1 MIGVSRLYLGA
12 PEVSDSLRYTKESD
26 RRPGGR
32 ARRPVVVWNTTARCN
47 LDCVHCYADAATSR
61 AGNELTSAEA
71 SGFIEDLAAFGSPVL
86 LFSGGEPLMRDDLFD
101 LIRFAVSRGL
111 RAVVSTNGTLI
122 DNAAAARLKDAGA
135 AYAGISLDGMRETH
149 DRFRGRAGAFDLA
162 LEGFRACRRAGLKSG
177 LRLTMTRA
185 NYADMD
191 GIFDLIRAEDIPRV
205 CFYHL
210 VYAGRG
216 VALREADLTHAQT
229 REALDRIIDFAA
241 GEYARGRRREVLTV
255 DNHCDGPFLYMRMR
269 REGNPRAN
277 EALGMLRANGG
288 NPSGIAIA
296 GVNWDGTVYP
306 DQFWRNRPLGNI
318 RERVFSRIWSDD
330 SIELLARLRHRETW
344 IDARCRGCRFLGV
357 CRGNFRARA
366 EAALGDAWA
375 CDPACYLTDEEIA
388 SGGDVER

>member
-1 MIGVSRLYLGA
+1 
-12 PEVSDSLRYTKESD
+12 
-26 RRPGGR
+26 
-32 ARRPVVVWNTTARCN
+32 
-47 LDCVHCYADAATSR
+47 
-61 AGNELTSAEA
+61 
-71 SGFIEDLAAFGSPVL
+71 
-86 LFSGGEPLMRDDLFD
+86 
-101 LIRFAVSRGL
+101 
-111 RAVVSTNGTLI
+111 
-122 DNAAAARLKDAGA
+122 
-135 AYAGISLDGMRETH
+135 
-149 DRFRGRAGAFDLA
+149 
-162 LEGFRACRRAGLKSG
+162 
-177 LRLTMTRA
+177 MTRA

-229 REALDRIIDFAA
+229 REAVDRIIDFAA
-241 GEYARGRRREVLTV
+241 GECARGRRREVLTV

-269 REGNPRAN
+269 REGNPRAD
-277 EALGMLRANGG
+277 EVLGMMRANGG

-318 RERVFSRIWSDD
+318 RERAFSRIWSDD

-344 IDARCRGCRFLGV
+344 LDARCRGCRFLEA

-366 EAALGDAWA
+366 ESALGDAWA

-388 SGGDVER
+388 PDGDA